1 MPAGKGHAILKA
13 MDPNFSYPVNITVER
28 PTKPSRGWALAFLL
42 FAVPKGLALVP
53 HFIVLGALGFLSFF
67 AAIAAQVAVLFTG
80 RYPEP
85 LFDFVVGV
93 MRWQVRANAFFI
105 GLPDISPPFR
115 LDK

>member
-1 MPAGKGHAILKA
+1 MPAGKGHAIIKA

-105 GLPDISPPFR
+105 GLTDIYPPFR

>member
-1 MPAGKGHAILKA
+1 
-13 MDPNFSYPVNITVER
+13 MDPNSSYPVNITVER
-28 PTKPSRGWALAFLL
+28 PPKPSRGWALAFLL
-42 FAVPKGLALVP
+42 FVLPKALALVP

-93 MRWQVRANAFFI
+93 MRWQTRVNAFFL
-105 GLPDISPPFR
+105 GLTDTYPPFR
-115 LDK
+115 LRK